1 MESIP
6 EDFNEVSE
14 CNLTNSDS
22 YYNENTKVVNFQNI
36 IDLST
41 LMSCLT
47 LNEEPTKKNP
57 EIYNDNEI
65 FEKSW
70 MSSKV
75 QYSECYHYI

>member
-14 CNLTNSDS
+14 CNLTNSDL
-22 YYNENTKVVNFQNI
+22 YYNENTKIVNFPNI
-36 IDLST
+36 IDLSR

-47 LNEEPTKKNP
+47 LNDEPAKKNS
-57 EIYNDNEI
+57 ELYNDNKI

-70 MSSKV
+70 ISSKV
-75 QYSECYHYI
+75 QYSECYHYT